1 MKAMSLKVV
10 GVLAACLTGAV
21 VLTSPAMAQSR
32 HGVIEEIQPIENRG
46 DDTSERKRQGRTW
59 GERIG
64 KFGGVATG
72 IGLTRA
78 GHTEAG
84 LAVTGTAAIAGD
96 KIGGAVGERIAGEGP
111 ATRYMLKVRLDEG
124 RVLTLTQ
131 LREQVDGMGVG
142 TRVMVVGSGDEAT
155 LQTIQ

>member
-1 MKAMSLKVV
+1 MKTMSVKAM
-10 GVLAACLTGAV
+10 GVLVGCLTGAA
-21 VLTSPAMAQSR
+21 VLSSPVMAQSR
-32 HGVIEEIQPIENRG
+32 PGVIEEIQPIENRG

-59 GERIG
+59 GERLG
-64 KFGGVATG
+64 KFGGVAAG

-96 KIGGAVGERIAGEGP
+96 KIGGAVGERIVGEGP
-111 ATRYMLKVRLDEG
+111 TTRYMLKVRLDEG

-131 LREQVDGMGVG
+131 LREQVDGLGVG
-142 TRVMVVGSGDEAT
+142 TRVMVDGSGDEAT
-155 LQTIQ
+155 LQAIQ